1 MPETSLLRILPDIAA
16 ALTSGAPVVALESS
30 VLAQGL
36 PIPGNREA
44 AERMT
49 RAVRSRGA
57 TPAITAVVGGIPTL
71 GLTHAELER
80 FLARDGVRKVSARDL
95 GAAVAQL
102 ADGATTVA
110 ATLALATL
118 AGVRVFA
125 TGGIGGVHRE
135 PAFDESADLPE
146 LARSSMIVVCAGA
159 KSILDL
165 PATMERLETLGV
177 AVVGYRTLEM
187 PGFFTADTGL
197 RLSVRADSAEEI
209 ARMFVAH
216 RALGRRSALLVMQ
229 PLPAEFALSRER
241 VERAVA
247 KAVAE
252 ATAQGVRGAAMTPA
266 LLGAIERETNGRS
279 LVTNLELLERN
290 AALAAEIAVALEQLH
305 EEERPAG
312 LNSASSGWYNS

>member
-1 MPETSLLRILPDIAA
+1 MSETSPLRILPDVAA
-16 ALTSGAPVVALESS
+16 ALASGAPVVALESS

-36 PIPGNREA
+36 PIPRNREA

-57 TPAITAVVGGIPTL
+57 TPAITAVVAGTPTL
-71 GLTHAELER
+71 GLTDDELAR

-95 GAAVAQL
+95 GPAIAQR

-118 AGVRVFA
+118 GGVRVFA

-165 PATMERLETLGV
+165 PATLERLETLGV
-177 AVVGYRTLEM
+177 PVVGYRTLEM
-187 PGFFTADTGL
+187 PGFFTAETGL
-197 RLSVRADSAEEI
+197 RLSVRAEGAEEI
-209 ARMFVAH
+209 ARMFIAH
-216 RALGRRSALLVMQ
+216 RSLGRREALLVVQ
-229 PLPAEFALSRER
+229 PLPAGIALPREQ

-247 KAVAE
+247 HAVAD
-252 ATAQGVRGAAMTPA
+252 AKQRGLRGAAMTPA
-266 LLGAIERETNGRS
+266 LLAAVERETNGGS
-279 LVTNLELLERN
+279 LVVNLELLERN
-290 AALAAEIAVALEQLH
+290 AALAAEIAVALGTMH
-305 EEERPAG
+305 EHHPATG
-312 LNSASSGWYNS
+312 LNSVSSGWYNS

>member
-1 MPETSLLRILPDIAA
+1 VPETSLLRILPDIAA

-49 RAVRSRGA
+49 RAVRTRGA
-57 TPAITAVVGGIPTL
+57 TPAITAVVAGVPTL
-71 GLTHAELER
+71 GLSDDELER
-80 FLARDGVRKVSARDL
+80 FLAREGVRKLSARDL
-95 GAAVAQL
+95 GPAVAQL

-110 ATLALATL
+110 ATLALASL
-118 AGVRVFA
+118 GGVRVFA

-177 AVVGYRTLEM
+177 AVVGYRTLDM

-229 PLPAEFALSRER
+229 PLPAELALPRDR

-266 LLGAIERETNGRS
+266 LLGAIERETKGRS

-305 EEERPAG
+305 DEERPAG